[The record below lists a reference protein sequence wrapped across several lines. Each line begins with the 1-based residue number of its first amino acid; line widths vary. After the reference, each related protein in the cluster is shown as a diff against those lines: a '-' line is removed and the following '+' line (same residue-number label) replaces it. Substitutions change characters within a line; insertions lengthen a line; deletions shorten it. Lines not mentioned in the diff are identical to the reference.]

1 MKVLVLAPP
10 MGATGGVQTYTR
22 ALVRSLEQILGKE
35 NVCLL
40 AVPAEPRVNSDGE
53 FSLAAGVKFRF
64 VSASL
69 WKAIRWRPQLAICA
83 HLGVAPVGR
92 IIHQMTGAPYWL
104 ILHGIEVWGDIGTTK
119 LRALQ
124 GAEKFISLTKFTFN
138 AASSRHCLSSAK
150 SSILPPFIKVDEEQ
164 NSGSRAASGVDSG
177 APIALTV
184 ARLVASERYKGHDV
198 MLDAWPA
205 VLKRVPNAVYW
216 IVGDGDDRA
225 RLEGRVQELKVTD
238 SVRFAGAISGDELR
252 GWYHR
257 CQVFAMPARTEMD
270 PRAPRGEGFG
280 IVYLEA
286 MAHGKPVIGP
296 RDGAPGE
303 FIRSGEHGLLVNPV
317 DRTEVE
323 NALVELLQNK
333 GRAESLGRAARAW
346 VIQEFSEERFR
357 QRLADILKIDSGIR
371 EKAR

>member
-22 ALVRSLEQILGKE
+22 ALVQSLEQILGKE
-35 NVCLL
+35 NVHLL
-40 AVPAEPRVNSDGE
+40 AVSAEPRVNSDGE
-53 FSLAAGVKFRF
+53 ASLAPGVKFRF
-64 VSASL
+64 VAASL
-69 WKAIRWRPQLAICA
+69 WKAILWRPQLVICA

-92 IIHQMTGAPYWL
+92 IIQQVTGAPYWL
-104 ILHGIEVWGDIGTTK
+104 ILHGIEVWGDIGSTK
-119 LRALQ
+119 IRALR

-138 AASSRHCLSSAK
+138 AASSRHGLSSAK
-150 SSILPPFIKVDEEQ
+150 SSILPPYVNVDEEQ
-164 NSGSRAASGVDSG
+164 NSGSRVTSNLNSG
-177 APIALTV
+177 APIVLTV

-205 VLKRVPNAVYW
+205 VLKRVPNAIYW
-216 IVGDGDDRA
+216 IVGDGDDRS
-225 RLEGRVQELKVTD
+225 RLEARVQKLKVTD
-238 SVRFAGAISGDELR
+238 SVRFAGTASGDELR
-252 GWYHR
+252 DCYHR

-270 PRAPRGEGFG
+270 PSAPRGEGFG
-280 IVYLEA
+280 LVFLEA

-317 DRTEVE
+317 DRVEVE

-333 GRAESLGRAARAW
+333 ARAENMGRAAREW
-346 VIQEFSEERFR
+346 VIQEFSEGKFR

-371 EKAR
+371 KRAR